1 MKAQE
6 LRIGNNIVFS
16 EENEICKVVG
26 IPPQHTGKGIDVYFD
41 SGEEIWIEIEKF
53 HPLEITP
60 ELLEKAGFY
69 NPDSQNVYSFNSK
82 SLYVRT
88 LQICNVINFHHLQNI
103 IFDLTGEEIT
113 I

>member
-6 LRIGNNIVFS
+6 LRIGNIVLDDYS
-16 EENEICKVVG
+16 EEVYVISICKEGLEVS
-26 IPPQHTGKGIDVYFD
+26 Y
-41 SGEEIWIEIEKF
+41 SGDNDESTKYLDISEI
-53 HPLEITP
+53 HPLLITP

>member
-1 MKAQE
+1 MKTQE
-6 LRIGNNIVFS
+6 LRIGNIVLD
-16 EENEICKVVG
+16 E
-26 IPPQHTGKGIDVYFD
+26 YL
-41 SGEEIWIEIEKF
+41 EEIYIIAIFKKRLKVSYLGDDDDMKYLDISEIN
-53 HPLEITP
+53 PLLITP

-69 NPDSQNVYSFNSK
+69 NPDSQNMYSFNSK